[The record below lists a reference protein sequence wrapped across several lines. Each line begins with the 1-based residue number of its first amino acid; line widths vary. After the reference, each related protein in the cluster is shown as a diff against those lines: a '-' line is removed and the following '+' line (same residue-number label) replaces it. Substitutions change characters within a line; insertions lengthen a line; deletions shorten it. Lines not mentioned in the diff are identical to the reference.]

1 MFKTKPSDTKKTFN
15 EVRDS
20 DDRTFNIRSFFVK
33 KLDFRTF
40 VCWRC
45 ERHDPYRV
53 FLFDQ
58 L

>member
-40 VCWRC
+40 VC
-45 ERHDPYRV
+45 
-53 FLFDQ
+53 
-58 L
+58 